1 MLKPLHDY
9 VAIEVQNKTVSGI
22 VLTSSNHNSGIVVG
36 IGSDV
41 QNPEYHIGSLVYFE
55 ASQAVDCGSSILIQ
69 DKYIMAEV
77 VQ

>member
-9 VAIEVQNKTVSGI
+9 VAIEVQNKTDSGI
-22 VLTSSNHNSGIVVG
+22 VLTNSIQNLGVVKA

-41 QNPEYHIGSLVYFE
+41 QNPEYHIGSIVYFE
-55 ASQAVDCGSSILIQ
+55 ASQAVDCGSNVIII

-77 VQ
+77 VK